1 MTANTRVL
9 VIGGTGGTGSEAV
22 QHLVRRGTDVRVAT
36 RDPERA
42 RTLPALSAAEVV
54 AGDSAQPD
62 TLAAALEGVDAVY
75 YVPPTMPG
83 WDEVQSATVALA
95 AAAGVRHFVKM
106 SAIGVAADEPSMSL
120 SFHWKGEQDVER
132 SGMAWT
138 HIRPS
143 SFFQNFLLLDVPS
156 LQAESRFYAPLGD
169 ARVAK
174 LDTRDI
180 GEVVAAVLTE
190 PGHEGATYELTGPA
204 GLTYVEMAEMLS
216 LALGRRIEYVDLT
229 ADEYEAH
236 LVATGWP
243 DWVAAEFASIYGRG
257 FYRSGGSSFVTT
269 TVEDVLGRPPRSFA
283 DFARDHVDVIRG

>member
-1 MTANTRVL
+1 MTTKPRIL

-22 QHLVRRGTDVRVAT
+22 QHLLRRGADVRVAT
-36 RDPERA
+36 RDPEGARA
-42 RTLPALSAAEVV
+42 LPALAGAEVV
-54 AGDSAQPD
+54 AGDSSQPD
-62 TLAAALEGVDAVY
+62 TLTAALQGVDKVY
-75 YVPPTMPG
+75 YVPPTLPG
-83 WDEVQSATVALA
+83 WDEVQSATVTLA
-95 AAAGVRHFVKM
+95 AHAGVRHFVKM

-143 SFFQNFLLLDVPS
+143 SFFQNVLLLDVPS
-156 LQAESRFYAPLGD
+156 LQKEGRFYAPLGD

-180 GEVVAAVLTE
+180 GEVVAVVLTE
-190 PGHEGATYELTGPA
+190 PGHENRSYELTGPA
-204 GLTYVEMAEMLS
+204 AVTYAEMAEVLTDV
-216 LALGRRIEYVDLT
+216 LGRRIEYVDLS

-243 DWVAAEFASIYGRG
+243 DWVAVEFAAIYGRG
-257 FYRSGGSSFVTT
+257 FYRAGGSSFVTT
-269 TVEDVLGRPPRSFA
+269 TVGDLLSRPPRSFA
-283 DFARDHVDVIRG
+283 DFAADHADVIRG

>member
-1 MTANTRVL
+1 MTATTRVL

-22 QHLVRRGTDVRVAT
+22 QHLVRRGADVRVAT

-42 RTLPALSAAEVV
+42 RMLPALAAAEVV
-54 AGDSAQPD
+54 MGDSARPD

-75 YVPPTMPG
+75 YVPPTLPG
-83 WDEVQSATVALA
+83 WDEVQSETVALA

-132 SGMAWT
+132 SGMSWT

-143 SFFQNFLLLDVPS
+143 SFFQNVLLLDLTS
-156 LQAESRFYAPLGD
+156 LRAENRFYAPLGD

-180 GEVVAAVLTE
+180 GEAVAVVLTE
-190 PGHEGATYELTGPA
+190 PGHENRAYELTGPA
-204 GLTYVEMAEMLS
+204 AVTYWEMADVLS
-216 LALGRRIEYVDLT
+216 HALGRGIEYVDLT

-243 DWVAAEFASIYGRG
+243 EWVAVEFAAIYGRG
-257 FYRSGGSSFVTT
+257 FYRAGGSSYVTT
-269 TVEDVLGRPPRSFA
+269 TAEDLLGRPPRSFA
-283 DFARDHVDVIRG
+283 DFARDHADVIRG

>member
-1 MTANTRVL
+1 MTAKPRVL

-22 QHLVRRGTDVRVAT
+22 AHLLRGGAEVRVVT

-42 RTLPALSAAEVV
+42 RTLPALAGTEVV
-54 AGDSAQPD
+54 AGDSSRPE
-62 TLAAALEGVDAVY
+62 TLAAAFKGIDKVY
-75 YVPPTMPG
+75 YVPPTLPG

-95 AAAGVRHFVKM
+95 ADAGVQHFVKM

-143 SFFQNFLLLDVPS
+143 SFFQNVLLLDVPS
-156 LQAESRFYAPLGD
+156 LRDEGRFYAPLGD

-180 GEVVAAVLTE
+180 GEVVALVLSE
-190 PGHEGATYELTGPA
+190 PGHENRVYELTGPA
-204 GLTYVEMAEMLS
+204 AVTYAEMADVLS
-216 LALGRRIEYVDLT
+216 EALGRRIEYVDLT

-243 DWVAAEFASIYGRG
+243 EWVAVEFASIYGRG
-257 FYRSGGSSFVTT
+257 FYRAGGSSFVTT
-269 TVEDVLGRPPRSFA
+269 TVEDLLDRAPRSFA
-283 DFARDHVDVIRG
+283 DFAADHAHVIRG

>member
-1 MTANTRVL
+1 MTTNPHVL

-22 QHLVRRGTDVRVAT
+22 QQLLRRGAQVRVAT

-42 RTLPALSAAEVV
+42 RTLPALAGAEVV
-54 AGDSAQPD
+54 AGDSSVPE
-62 TLAAALEGVDAVY
+62 TLAPALAGVDKVY
-75 YVPPTMPG
+75 YVPPTLPG

-95 AAAGVRHFVKM
+95 ADAGVRHFVKM

-120 SFHWKGEQDVER
+120 SFHWKGEQEVQR

-143 SFFQNFLLLDVPS
+143 SFFQNVLLLDVPS
-156 LQAESRFYAPLGD
+156 LRDEGRFYAPLGD

-180 GEVVAAVLTE
+180 GEVVAVVLTE
-190 PGHEGATYELTGPA
+190 PGHEGAAYELTGPA
-204 GLTYVEMAEMLS
+204 ALTYSEMADVLS
-216 LALGRRIEYVDLT
+216 EALDRRIEYVDLT
-229 ADEYEAH
+229 AGEYEAH

-243 DWVAAEFASIYGRG
+243 EWVAAEFASIYGRG
-257 FYRSGGSSFVTT
+257 FYRAGGSSFVTT
-269 TVEDVLGRPPRSFA
+269 TVEDLLDRAPRSFA
-283 DFARDHVDVIRG
+283 DFAADHAHVIRG